1 MRTIPHLPPWSVA
14 EKLIAEATKSP
25 AHEAWISRQ
34 LMAQRRPSEI
44 LAELRRATDPAKV
57 IAAIGGDGPA
67 GLAFACLIAF
77 ATPFFALGWLL
88 P

>member
-1 MRTIPHLPPWSVA
+1 MRTVA
-14 EKLIAEATKSP
+14 EKLIAQAAKSP
-25 AHEAWISRQ
+25 EHEAWISRQ

-44 LAELRRATDPAKV
+44 LADLDRATDPVKL

-77 ATPFFALGWLL
+77 VTPFFALGWLL
-88 P
+88 PS

>member
-1 MRTIPHLPPWSVA
+1 MRIVA
-14 EKLIAEATKSP
+14 ESLIAEADKSP
-25 AHEAWISRQ
+25 EQAAWISRQ

-44 LAELRRATDPAKV
+44 LADLRRATDPAKV

-67 GLAFACLIAF
+67 GLVTACLIAF
-77 ATPFFALGWLL
+77 FTPFLALGWLL